1 MTSVSLV
8 RLVSSMTPFVFSRGQ
23 MIREASLT
31 EADLVEIAK
40 CRRDYNRLG
49 FAYQIGFVRLFNRF
63 PAQQPLEMCDELL
76 SFVATQL
83 NIDATGIDGYAAR
96 QHTVSDHQTR
106 IRDYIKLIVF
116 DTEQTEALER
126 FIFEESCR
134 LEHTA
139 SLLARAR
146 EFLKERHVLFPAES
160 SLLRLVTDQK
170 KRAREHI
177 ASKLAEGL
185 TSDMVKTLDDL
196 LEVKEGEAISGLQ
209 TVKANPAKPSPA
221 AMQSLA
227 DKLSAIEATGVLAI
241 DLSWL
246 NANYQRA
253 LFHFVRKCSADRLRE
268 VTRPRRLASL
278 VCFLRQSYRDAVDQ
292 AVDMFDKFLTRTHT
306 RAEHELD
313 DQVRSQ
319 RQTIKAALAALRS
332 LGTIILDDS
341 VGNSVLR
348 PRLFAAVPRDVLEAQ
363 IAGLDEWVTGKKS
376 DVFHGLVRRFSHLRQ
391 FSPVLLR
398 ALEFIPDAGDD
409 EIPCLEA
416 IRVLKEMNADLKRKL
431 PEDVPMDFIPK
442 RLLPFVVTD
451 GEPDRKAWECALL
464 LKLQDDLRS
473 GNLSVKHGKRFGR
486 FDDYFLPKDRW
497 EPLRKSFFQR
507 SGLPADPKNVQDH
520 LTKRLNTAYDL
531 FLKTAPN
538 NTYATVDE
546 KGWHLSTDAAETL
559 DSKAQTRLGDLK
571 RWLTKNMRT
580 IRLPDLLIEV
590 DNDLRFS
597 DHFVPPAQRGGRDAE
612 DVCTLLAVVLAHGC
626 NIGLHTMAQITQGVT
641 YKQLKRVSDW
651 QMTEEAQCAA
661 LAALV
666 HAISRLDTTLHW
678 GEGRTSASDGQRFAM
693 PRKVLQQ
700 TYSTRFSD
708 FALEFYSFVADN
720 YAPFYST
727 PIECTDRDAGFVLDG
742 LLYNESDLELEE
754 HYTDT
759 HGYTEIN
766 FAAFAMLGRRFCP
779 RIRGVGKQRLYR
791 LDAKRDYGPLA
802 GLVSRAD
809 RTIDPQVIAEQ
820 WDRMGQFYASLESG
834 HTTASVA
841 LKRLASCT
849 AKNRFY
855 RANRDLGRVFKT
867 EFLLSYLSEPPLR
880 SRIRKGLLKVEQLHA
895 LARDV
900 YYGRRGRINARELH
914 EQMNSCSCL
923 TLIIACVIYW
933 QAKEI
938 SRVVRWCQPKADD
951 EKIDITLLEHVSP
964 IEWDNVILYGQYIL
978 DRAQVRR

>member
-1 MTSVSLV
+1 M
-8 RLVSSMTPFVFSRGQ
+8 
-23 MIREASLT
+23 
-31 EADLVEIAK
+31 
-40 CRRDYNRLG
+40 
-49 FAYQIGFVRLFNRF
+49 
-63 PAQQPLEMCDELL
+63 
-76 SFVATQL
+76 
-83 NIDATGIDGYAAR
+83 
-96 QHTVSDHQTR
+96 
-106 IRDYIKLIVF
+106 
-116 DTEQTEALER
+116 EQ
-126 FIFEESCR
+126 
-134 LEHTA
+134 TA
-139 SLLARAR
+139 SLFARAR
-146 EFLKERHVLFPAES
+146 EFLKERRVLFPAES
-160 SLLRLVTDQK
+160 ALLRLVGEQR

-177 ASKLAEGL
+177 VAKLAESLPPGV
-185 TSDMVKTLDDL
+185 VKALDGL

-209 TVKANPAKPSPA
+209 AIKANPSKPSA
-221 AMQSLA
+221 TAMQGLA
-227 DKLSAIEATGVLAI
+227 DKLAAIEATGVLAV

-253 LFHFVRKCSADRLRE
+253 LFHYVRKCSADRLRE
-268 VTRPRRLASL
+268 VARPRRLAAL
-278 VCFLRQSYRDAVDQ
+278 TCFLRQSYRDAVDQ
-292 AVDMFDKFLTRTHT
+292 AVDMFDKLLTRTHT
-306 RAEHELD
+306 RAEHELN
-313 DQVRSQ
+313 DQMRSQ
-319 RQTIKAALAALRS
+319 RQTIKAALATLRS
-332 LGTIILDDS
+332 LGAIILDNT
-341 VGNSVLR
+341 VGNDALR
-348 PRLFAAVPRDVLEAQ
+348 PRLFAAVPREELEAQ
-363 IAGLDEWVTGKKS
+363 VAGLSEWVTGTKS
-376 DVFHGLVRRFSHLRQ
+376 DVFHGLVRRFGHLRQ

-398 ALEFIPDAGDD
+398 ALEFSPDAGDGD
-409 EIPCLEA
+409 VPCLEA
-416 IRVLKEMNADLKRKL
+416 LRVLKEMNADLKRKL
-431 PEDVPMDFIPK
+431 PEDAPTDFIPK
-442 RLLPFVVTD
+442 RLWPLVVTD
-451 GEPDRKAWECALL
+451 GKPDRRAWECALL

-486 FDDYFLPKDRW
+486 FEDYFLPQERW
-497 EPLRKSFFQR
+497 KPLRKSFFQR
-507 SGLPADPKNVQDH
+507 SGLPADPKDVADC

-531 FLKTAPN
+531 FLKTAAN
-538 NTYATVDE
+538 NSYATVDE
-546 KGWHLSTDAAETL
+546 RGWHLSTDAAETL
-559 DSKAQTRLGDLK
+559 DAAAHTRLGDLRK
-571 RWLTKNMRT
+571 WLTKHMRT
-580 IRLPDLLIEV
+580 MRLPDLLIEV
-590 DNDLRFS
+590 DNDLRFT
-597 DHFVPPAQRGGRDAE
+597 DHFMPPAQRGGRDAE

-626 NIGLHTMAQITQGVT
+626 NIGVHTMAQITQGVT

-651 QMTEEAQCAA
+651 QMTEEAQRDA

-727 PIECTDRDAGFVLDG
+727 PIECTDRDAAFVLDG
-742 LLYNESDLELEE
+742 LLYNESDLDLEE

-779 RIRGVGKQRLYR
+779 RIRGLQKQRLYR
-791 LDAKRDYGPLA
+791 LDIGRDYGPLV
-802 GLVSRAD
+802 GLVGRAD

-867 EFLLSYLSEPPLR
+867 EFLLGYLSEPQLR
-880 SRIRKGLLKVEQLHA
+880 ARIRRGLLKVEQLHA

-923 TLIIACVIYW
+923 TLILACVIYW

-938 SRVVRWCQPKADD
+938 SRVVRWCQPED
-951 EKIDITLLEHVSP
+951 EKIDVALLEHVSP
-964 IEWDNVILYGQYIL
+964 IEWDNVILYGQYVL
-978 DRAQVRR
+978 DRAQVR

>member
-1 MTSVSLV
+1 MTALS
-8 RLVSSMTPFVFSRGQ
+8 FSRRQ
-23 MIREASLT
+23 MVREASLT
-31 EADLVEIAK
+31 EADLAEVDK

-49 FAYQIGFVRLFNRF
+49 FAYQIGFVRLFSRF
-63 PAQQPLEMCDELL
+63 PDQQPLEVCDELL
-76 SFVATQL
+76 SFVAMQL
-83 NIDATGIDGYAAR
+83 NIDATSLEGYAAR
-96 QHTVSDHQTR
+96 QHTVSDHQAR
-106 IRDYIKLIVF
+106 IRDYLNLAVF
-116 DTEQTEALER
+116 DLEQAEALER
-126 FIFEESCR
+126 FVFEESCR
-134 LEHTA
+134 LEQTA
-139 SLLARAR
+139 PLLARAR
-146 EFLKERHVLFPAES
+146 EFLKERRVLLPADS
-160 SLLRLVTDQK
+160 ALLRLVGEQR

-177 ASKLAEGL
+177 VSKLAGGL
-185 TSDMVKTLDDL
+185 SPGVVKVLNGL
-196 LEVKEGEAISGLQ
+196 LEVKEGEAVSRLQ
-209 TVKANPAKPSPA
+209 AIKANPAKPSA
-221 AMQSLA
+221 TAMQGLA
-227 DKLSAIEATGVLAI
+227 DKLAAIEATGVLAV

-268 VTRPRRLASL
+268 VARPRRLAAM

-292 AVDMFDKFLTRTHT
+292 AVDMFDKLLTRTHT

-313 DQVRSQ
+313 DRMRRQ

-341 VGNSVLR
+341 VAATALR
-348 PRLFAAVPRDVLEAQ
+348 PRLFAAVPRDTLEAQ
-363 IAGLDEWVTGKKS
+363 VAGLDEWVTGTKS

-398 ALEFIPDAGDD
+398 ALEFFPDAGDGD
-409 EIPCLEA
+409 VPCLEA
-416 IRVLKEMNADLKRKL
+416 LRVLKEMNADLKRKL
-431 PEDVPMDFIPK
+431 PEDAPTDFIPK
-442 RLLPFVVTD
+442 RLLPLVVTE
-451 GEPDRKAWECALL
+451 GKPDRKAWECALL

-486 FDDYFLPKDRW
+486 FEDYFLPKERW
-497 EPLRKSFFQR
+497 EPLRKPFFQR
-507 SGLPADPKNVQDH
+507 SGLPLDPKEVRDH

-531 FLKTAPN
+531 FLKAAPH
-538 NTYATVDE
+538 NTYATVDQD
-546 KGWHLSTDAAETL
+546 GWHLSTDAAETL
-559 DSKAQTRLGDLK
+559 DAAAQTRLGELR
-571 RWLTKNMRT
+571 RWLAKHMRT

-590 DNDLRFS
+590 DNDLRFT
-597 DHFVPPAQRGGRDAE
+597 DHFVSPAQRGGRDAE
-612 DVCTLLAVVLAHGC
+612 DVCQILAVVLAHGC

-641 YKQLKRVSDW
+641 SKQLKRVSDW
-651 QMTEEAQCAA
+651 QMTEEAQRAA

-727 PIECTDRDAGFVLDG
+727 PIECTDRDSAFVLDG
-742 LLYNESDLELEE
+742 LFYNESDLELEE

-766 FAAFAMLGRRFCP
+766 FAAFALLGRRFCP
-779 RIRGVGKQRLYR
+779 RIRGLGKQRLYR

-802 GLVSRAD
+802 GLVGRAD

-820 WDRMGQFYASLESG
+820 WDRMGQFYASLEHG

-867 EFLLSYLSEPPLR
+867 EFLLSYLSEPQLR
-880 SRIRKGLLKVEQLHA
+880 SRIRRGLLKVEQLHA

-900 YYGRRGRINARELH
+900 YYGRRGRVNARELH

-923 TLIIACVIYW
+923 TVILACVIYW

-938 SRVVRWCQPKADD
+938 SRVVRWCQLEDAEDKL
-951 EKIDITLLEHVSP
+951 DIALLERVSP
-964 IEWDNVILYGQYIL
+964 IERDNVILYGQYVL
-978 DRAQVRR
+978 DRSQVR

>member
-1 MTSVSLV
+1 MTQLS
-8 RLVSSMTPFVFSRGQ
+8 FSRGQ

-31 EADLVEIAK
+31 EADRVEVAK
-40 CRRDYNRLG
+40 CRRDHNRLG
-49 FAYQIGFVRLFNRF
+49 FAYQVGFVRLFHRF
-63 PAQQPLEMCDELL
+63 PAQQPLEIYDELL
-76 SFVATQL
+76 NFVSLQL
-83 NIDATGIDGYAAR
+83 GIDETRISDYAPW
-96 QHTVSDHQTR
+96 QHTASEHRER
-106 IRDYIKLIVF
+106 IREYLALIVYGPA
-116 DTEQTEALER
+116 EADALGR
-126 FIFEESCR
+126 FLLEESGR
-134 LEHTA
+134 LEQTA

-146 EFLKERHVLFPAES
+146 EFLKERHVLFPSES
-160 SLLRLVTDQK
+160 SLLRLIAEQK

-177 ASKLAEGL
+177 VSKLVKGL
-185 TSDMVKTLDDL
+185 TSDVVKALDDL

-209 TVKANPAKPSPA
+209 AIKANPAKPSPA

-227 DKLSAIEATGVLAI
+227 DKLTAIETTGVLEV

-253 LFHFVRKCSADRLRE
+253 LFHYVRKCSADRLRE
-268 VTRPRRLASL
+268 VAQPRRLAAL
-278 VCFLRQSYRDAVDQ
+278 ACFLRQSYRDSVDQ

-313 DQVRSQ
+313 DQMRGQ

-332 LGTIILDDS
+332 LGAVILDDS
-341 VGNSVLR
+341 VANAALR

-363 IAGLDEWVTGKKS
+363 IAGLDEWVTGQKS
-376 DVFHGLVRRFSHLRQ
+376 DAFHGLVRRFSHLRQ

-398 ALEFIPDAGDD
+398 ALEFLPDAGDAK
-409 EIPCLEA
+409 IPCLEA
-416 IRVLKEMNADLKRKL
+416 IGVLKEMNADLKRKL
-431 PEDVPMDFIPK
+431 PEDAPTDFIPK
-442 RLLPFVVTD
+442 RLLPLVMTD
-451 GEPDRKAWECALL
+451 GKPDRKAWECALL

-486 FDDYFLPKDRW
+486 FEDYFLPKERW

-507 SGLPADPKNVQDH
+507 SGLPADPKDIRDH

-531 FLKTAPN
+531 FLKTAPG
-538 NTYATVDE
+538 NTYATVEED
-546 KGWHLSTDAAETL
+546 GWRLSTDAAETL
-559 DSKAQTRLGDLK
+559 DAKTQTRLGDLRK
-571 RWLTKNMRT
+571 WLAKEMRT

-590 DNDLRFS
+590 DNDLRFT
-597 DHFVPPAQRGGRDAE
+597 DHFVPPVQRGERDAE
-612 DVCTLLAVVLAHGC
+612 EVCTLLAVVLAHGC

-641 YKQLKRVSDW
+641 YKQLKRVGDW
-651 QMTEEAQCAA
+651 QMTEEAQRAA

-666 HAISRLDTTLHW
+666 HAISRLDTTLQW
-678 GEGRTSASDGQRFAM
+678 GEGRTSASDGQRFSM
-693 PRKVLQQ
+693 PGQVLQQ
-700 TYSTRFSD
+700 TYSTRFGD

-759 HGYTEIN
+759 HGYMEIN

-779 RIRGVGKQRLYR
+779 RIRSVGKQRLYR
-791 LDAKRDYGPLA
+791 LDTKRDYGSLA
-802 GLVSRAD
+802 GLVGRAD

-820 WDRMGQFYASLESG
+820 WDRMGQFYASLECG

-923 TLIIACVIYW
+923 TLIMACVIYW

-938 SRVVRWCQPKADD
+938 SRVVRWCQPKED
-951 EKIDITLLEHVSP
+951 EEKFEVTLLEHVSP

-978 DRAQVRR
+978 DRAQVR

>member
-1 MTSVSLV
+1 VLPRPQPSGV
-8 RLVSSMTPFVFSRGQ
+8 RLP
-23 MIREASLT
+23 
-31 EADLVEIAK
+31 D
-40 CRRDYNRLG
+40 
-49 FAYQIGFVRLFNRF
+49 RF
-63 PAQQPLEMCDELL
+63 RPAVQPLPGSAAPGDLRRIAPL
-76 SFVATQL
+76 RLAPG
-83 NIDATGIDGYAAR
+83 GIEEARIADYAPW
-96 QHTVSDHQTR
+96 QHTTSEHQGR
-106 IRDYIKLIVF
+106 IRDYLKLVVF
-116 DTEQTEALER
+116 DTEQAEALER
-126 FIFEESCR
+126 FVFEESCR
-134 LEHTA
+134 LEQTA

-146 EFLKERHVLFPAES
+146 EFLKERRVLFPAES
-160 SLLRLVTDQK
+160 VLLRLVGEQK

-177 ASKLAEGL
+177 VAKLAGVL
-185 TSDMVKTLDDL
+185 SPGVIKALDGL
-196 LEVKEGEAISGLQ
+196 LEVKEGEAVSGLQ
-209 TVKANPAKPSPA
+209 RIKANPAKPSTT
-221 AMQSLA
+221 AMQGLA
-227 DKLSAIEATGVLAI
+227 DKLAAIETTGTLAV

-253 LFHFVRKCSADRLRE
+253 LFHYVRKCSADRLRE
-268 VTRPRRLASL
+268 AGRDRRLAAL

-292 AVDMFDKFLTRTHT
+292 AVDMFDKLLTRTHT

-313 DQVRSQ
+313 DQMRGQ

-332 LGTIILDDS
+332 LGAIILDDS
-341 VGNSVLR
+341 VAAAALR
-348 PRLFAAVPRDVLEAQ
+348 PHLFAAVSRDALVAQ
-363 IAGLDEWVTGKKS
+363 VAGLDEWVTGKKS

-398 ALEFIPDAGDD
+398 ALEFLPDAGDGD
-409 EIPCLEA
+409 VPCLEA
-416 IRVLKEMNADLKRKL
+416 LRVLKEMNADLKRKL
-431 PEDVPMDFIPK
+431 PDDAPTNFLPK
-442 RLLPFVVTD
+442 RLLPLVVTD
-451 GEPDRKAWECALL
+451 GKADRKAWECALL
-464 LKLQDDLRS
+464 MKLQEDLRS

-486 FDDYFLPKDRW
+486 FEDYLLPKERW

-507 SGLPADPKNVQDH
+507 SGLPADPKKVRDQ
-520 LTKRLNTAYDL
+520 LTKRLNTDYDL
-531 FLKTAPN
+531 FLKTAPA
-538 NTYATVDE
+538 NTYATADE
-546 KGWHLSTDAAETL
+546 KGWHLSKDAAESL
-559 DSKAQTRLGDLK
+559 DAAAQTRLGELRK
-571 RWLTKNMRT
+571 WLTKQMRT

-590 DNDLRFS
+590 DNDLRFT
-597 DHFVPPAQRGGRDAE
+597 DHFVPPAQRAGRDAE
-612 DVCTLLAVVLAHGC
+612 NVCTLLAVVLAHGC

-651 QMTEEAQCAA
+651 QMTEEAQRAA

-666 HAISRLDTTLHW
+666 HAISRLDATLHW

-727 PIECTDRDAGFVLDG
+727 PIVCTDRDAGFVLDG
-742 LLYNESDLELEE
+742 ILYNESDLDLEE

-766 FAAFAMLGRRFCP
+766 FAAFAMLGRRFCA
-779 RIRGVGKQRLYR
+779 RIRGLGKQRLYR

-802 GLVSRAD
+802 GLVGRAD

-849 AKNRFY
+849 AKNRFF
-855 RANRDLGRVFKT
+855 RANRDLGRIVKT

-923 TLIIACVIYW
+923 TLILACVIYW

-938 SRVVRWCQPKADD
+938 SRVVRWCKPEDD
-951 EKIDITLLEHVSP
+951 KIDVALLGTSAPSNGTTSYCTASTYWTAPKSADLVP
-964 IEWDNVILYGQYIL
+964 
-978 DRAQVRR
+978 

>member
-1 MTSVSLV
+1 MMPLS
-8 RLVSSMTPFVFSRGQ
+8 FSRGQ
-23 MIREASLT
+23 MVREASLT
-31 EADLVEIAK
+31 EADLAEVAQ
-40 CRRDYNRLG
+40 CRRDHNRLG
-49 FAYQIGFVRLFNRF
+49 FAYQIGFVRLFHRF
-63 PAQQPLEMCDELL
+63 PAQQPLEVCDELL
-76 SFVATQL
+76 NFVALQL
-83 NIDATGIDGYAAR
+83 GIVEAQIADYAPW
-96 QHTVSDHQTR
+96 QHTASEHQDR
-106 IRDYIKLIVF
+106 IREYLKLTDY
-116 DTEQTEALER
+116 DPREADALER
-126 FIFEESCR
+126 FVFEESCR
-134 LEHTA
+134 LEQTA
-139 SLLARAR
+139 PLLARAR
-146 EFLKERHVLFPAES
+146 EFLKERRVLFPADS
-160 SLLRLVTDQK
+160 ALLRLVGEQR

-177 ASKLAEGL
+177 VTKLAGGL
-185 TSDMVKTLDDL
+185 SPGVIKALDGL
-196 LEVKEGEAISGLQ
+196 LEVKEGEVVSSLQ
-209 TVKANPAKPSPA
+209 RIKANPAKPSA
-221 AMQSLA
+221 TAMQGLA
-227 DKLSAIEATGVLAI
+227 DKLDAIEATGVLAV

-253 LFHFVRKCSADRLRE
+253 LFHYVRKNSADRLRE
-268 VTRPRRLASL
+268 VARPRRLAAM

-292 AVDMFDKFLTRTHT
+292 AVDMFDKLLTRTHT

-313 DQVRSQ
+313 DRMRSQ

-332 LGTIILDDS
+332 LGAIILDDS
-341 VGNSVLR
+341 VGAAALR
-348 PRLFAAVPRDVLEAQ
+348 PRLFAAVPRDALVAQ
-363 IAGLDEWVTGKKS
+363 VAGLDEWVTGTKS

-398 ALEFIPDAGDD
+398 ALEFFPDSGDG
-409 EIPCLEA
+409 EVPCLEA
-416 IRVLKEMNADLKRKL
+416 LRVLKEMNTDLKRKL
-431 PEDVPMDFIPK
+431 PEDAPADFIPK
-442 RLLPFVVTD
+442 RLWPLVVTD
-451 GEPDRKAWECALL
+451 GKLDRKAWECALL
-464 LKLQDDLRS
+464 LKLQEDLRS

-486 FDDYFLPKDRW
+486 FEDYFLPKERW
-497 EPLRKSFFQR
+497 ETLRKSFFQR
-507 SGLPADPKNVQDH
+507 SGLPADPKDVRDH

-531 FLKTAPN
+531 FLKTAPD
-538 NTYATVDE
+538 NTYATVDQD
-546 KGWHLSTDAAETL
+546 GWHLSTDAAETL
-559 DSKAQTRLGDLK
+559 DAAAQTRLGNLRK
-571 RWLTKNMRT
+571 WLTKQMRT

-590 DNDLRFS
+590 DNDLRFT

-641 YKQLKRVSDW
+641 YRQLKRVSDW
-651 QMTEEAQCAA
+651 QMTKEAQRAA

-678 GEGRTSASDGQRFAM
+678 GEGRTSASDGQRFAL

-727 PIECTDRDAGFVLDG
+727 PIECTDRDAAFVLDG
-742 LLYNESDLELEE
+742 LLYNESDLAPEE

-779 RIRGVGKQRLYR
+779 RIRGLQKQRLYR
-791 LDAKRDYGPLA
+791 LDVGRDYGPLA
-802 GLVSRAD
+802 GLVGRAD

-849 AKNRFY
+849 AKNHFY

-867 EFLLSYLSEPPLR
+867 EFLLSYLSEPQLR
-880 SRIRKGLLKVEQLHA
+880 SRIRRGLLKVEQLHA

-900 YYGRRGRINARELH
+900 YYGRRGRVNARELH
-914 EQMNSCSCL
+914 EQINSCSCL
-923 TLIIACVIYW
+923 TLILACVIYW

-938 SRVVRWCQPKADD
+938 SRVVRWCQPKD
-951 EKIDITLLEHVSP
+951 EDKIDVALLEHVSP
-964 IEWDNVILYGQYIL
+964 IEWDNVILYGQYVL
-978 DRAQVRR
+978 DRAQVR

>member
-1 MTSVSLV
+1 MTSL
-8 RLVSSMTPFVFSRGQ
+8 FFSRRQ
-23 MIREASLT
+23 MVREASLT
-31 EADLVEIAK
+31 EVDLVEVEK
-40 CRRDYNRLG
+40 CRRDHNRLG
-49 FAYQIGFVRLFNRF
+49 FAYQIGFVRLFSRF
-63 PAQQPLEMCDELL
+63 PAQQPLEICDELL
-76 SFVATQL
+76 SFVAMQL

-96 QHTVSDHQTR
+96 QHTVSDHQAR
-106 IRDYIKLIVF
+106 IREYLKLTIYGPGEA
-116 DTEQTEALER
+116 DALER
-126 FIFEESCR
+126 FVFEESCR
-134 LEHTA
+134 LEQTA
-139 SLLARAR
+139 PLLARAR
-146 EFLKERHVLFPAES
+146 EFLKERRILSPADS
-160 SLLRLVTDQK
+160 ALLRLVGEQK

-177 ASKLAEGL
+177 VAELAGSL
-185 TSDMVKTLDDL
+185 SSGVVKVLDGL
-196 LEVKEGEAISGLQ
+196 LEVEEGEAVSGLHAIK
-209 TVKANPAKPSPA
+209 TNPSKPSAA
-221 AMQSLA
+221 AMQTLA
-227 DKLSAIEATGVLAI
+227 DKLAAIEATGVLAV

-253 LFHFVRKCSADRLRE
+253 LFHYVRKCSADRLRE
-268 VTRPRRLASL
+268 AGQPRRLAAL

-292 AVDMFDKFLTRTHT
+292 AVDMFDKLLTRTHT
-306 RAEHELD
+306 RAEHELN
-313 DQVRSQ
+313 DQMRSQ

-332 LGTIILDDS
+332 LAAIILDDA
-341 VGNSVLR
+341 VGAAALR
-348 PRLFAAVPRDVLEAQ
+348 PRLFAAVPRDALEAQ
-363 IAGLDEWVTGKKS
+363 MAGLDEWVTGKKS
-376 DVFHGLVRRFSHLRQ
+376 DAFHGLVRRFSHLRQ

-398 ALEFIPDAGDD
+398 ALEFFPDAGDGD
-409 EIPCLEA
+409 VPCLEA
-416 IRVLKEMNADLKRKL
+416 LRVLKEINADLKRKL
-431 PEDVPMDFIPK
+431 PEDAPTDFIPK
-442 RLLPFVVTD
+442 RLLPFVMND
-451 GEPDRKAWECALL
+451 GKLDRRAWECALL
-464 LKLQDDLRS
+464 MRLQEDLRS

-486 FDDYFLPKDRW
+486 FEDYFLPKERW

-507 SGLPADPKNVQDH
+507 SGLPTEPKDVRDY
-520 LTKRLNTAYDL
+520 LTKRLNTAYNL

-538 NTYATVDE
+538 NTYATVEDDS
-546 KGWHLSTDAAETL
+546 WHLSTDAAETL
-559 DSKAQTRLGDLK
+559 DAAAQTRLGDLK
-571 RWLTKNMRT
+571 RWLTRQMRT

-590 DNDLRFS
+590 DNDLRFT
-597 DHFVPPAQRGGRDAE
+597 DLFVPPAQRGGRDAE

-626 NIGLHTMAQITQGVT
+626 NIGLYTMAQITQGVT
-641 YKQLKRVSDW
+641 YKQLKQVSDW
-651 QMTEEAQCAA
+651 QMTEEAQRAA

-666 HAISRLDTTLHW
+666 HAISRLDATLHW

-727 PIECTDRDAGFVLDG
+727 PIECTDRDSAFVLDG
-742 LLYNESDLELEE
+742 LCYNESDLELEE

-779 RIRGVGKQRLYR
+779 RIRGLQKQRLYR
-791 LDAKRDYGPLA
+791 LDIGRDYGPLA
-802 GLVSRAD
+802 GLVGRTD

-867 EFLLSYLSEPPLR
+867 EFLLSYLSEPQLR
-880 SRIRKGLLKVEQLHA
+880 SRIRRGLLKVEQLHA

-900 YYGRRGRINARELH
+900 YYGRRGRINAHELH
-914 EQMNSCSCL
+914 GQMNSCSCL
-923 TLIIACVIYW
+923 TLILACVIYW

-938 SRVVRWCQPKADD
+938 SRVVRWCKPEDD
-951 EKIDITLLEHVSP
+951 KIDVALLERISP
-964 IEWDNVILYGQYIL
+964 IEWDNVILYGQYVL
-978 DRAQVRR
+978 DRAQVR

>member
-1 MTSVSLV
+1 MPPS
-8 RLVSSMTPFVFSRGQ
+8 FSRGQ
-23 MIREASLT
+23 LFREASLT
-31 EADLVEIAK
+31 EADLAEVGK

-49 FAYQIGFVRLFNRF
+49 FAYQIGFVRLFGRF
-63 PAQQPLEMCDELL
+63 PDQQPLEVCDELL
-76 SFVATQL
+76 SFVAMQL
-83 NIDATGIDGYAAR
+83 NSDVASLEGYAAR
-96 QHTVSDHQTR
+96 QHTVSDHQAR
-106 IRDYIKLIVF
+106 IRDHLKLAVF
-116 DTEQTEALER
+116 DLEQAEALER
-126 FIFEESCR
+126 FVFEESCR
-134 LEHTA
+134 LEQTA

-160 SLLRLVTDQK
+160 SLLRLVTEQR
-170 KRAREHI
+170 KRARGHI
-177 ASKLAEGL
+177 ASRLADGL
-185 TSDMVKTLDDL
+185 TPGVVKALDDL

-209 TVKANPAKPSPA
+209 AVKSNPTRPSPA
-221 AMQSLA
+221 AMQGLA
-227 DKLSAIEATGVLAI
+227 DKLTAIEATGVLKV

-253 LFHFVRKCSADRLRE
+253 LFHYVRKCSADRLRE
-268 VTRPRRLASL
+268 VARPRRLASL
-278 VCFLRQSYRDAVDQ
+278 VCFLRQSYRDAIDQ

-306 RAEHELD
+306 RAEHELG
-313 DQVRSQ
+313 DQMRSQ

-332 LGTIILDDS
+332 LGAIILDDS
-341 VGNSVLR
+341 VGNAALR
-348 PRLFAAVPRDVLEAQ
+348 SRLFDAVPRDTLEAQ
-363 IAGLDEWVTGKKS
+363 VAGLDEWVTGKKS
-376 DVFHGLVRRFSHLRQ
+376 DVFHGLVRRFGHLRQ

-409 EIPCLEA
+409 EVPSLEA
-416 IRVLKEMNADLKRKL
+416 IRVLKEMNADSKRKL
-431 PEDVPMDFIPK
+431 PEDAPTDFIPK
-442 RLLPFVVTD
+442 RLLPLVMTD
-451 GEPDRKAWECALL
+451 GQPDRKAWECALL

-486 FDDYFLPKDRW
+486 FEDYFLPKERW
-497 EPLRKSFFQR
+497 EPLRESFFGR
-507 SGLPADPKNVQDH
+507 SGLPADPKDVPGS

-531 FLKTAPN
+531 FLKLAPEN
-538 NTYATVDE
+538 SYATADE
-546 KGWHLSTDAAETL
+546 DGWHLSKDTAETL
-559 DSKAQTRLGDLK
+559 DTAAQTRLGELRK
-571 RWLTKNMRT
+571 WLAGHMRT
-580 IRLPDLLIEV
+580 VRLPDLLIEV
-590 DNDLRFS
+590 DNDLRFT

-612 DVCTLLAVVLAHGC
+612 DVCQILAVVLGHGC

-651 QMTEEAQCAA
+651 QMTEESQRAA

-666 HAISRLDTTLHW
+666 HAISRLDTTIHW

-708 FALEFYSFVADN
+708 FALEFYSFIADN
-720 YAPFYST
+720 YAPFHSL
-727 PIECTDRDAGFVLDG
+727 PIECTDRDSAFVLDG
-742 LLYNESDLELEE
+742 LCYNESDLELEE

-779 RIRGVGKQRLYR
+779 RIRGLRKQRLYR
-791 LDAKRDYGPLA
+791 LDAGRDYGPLA
-802 GLVSRAD
+802 GLVGRAD
-809 RTIDPQVIAEQ
+809 RTIDPQVIVEQ
-820 WDRMGQFYASLESG
+820 WDRIGQFYASLERG

-867 EFLLSYLSEPPLR
+867 EFLLSYLSEPQLR
-880 SRIRKGLLKVEQLHA
+880 SRIRRGLLKVEQLHA

-923 TLIIACVIYW
+923 TLILACVIYW
-933 QAKEI
+933 
-938 SRVVRWCQPKADD
+938 
-951 EKIDITLLEHVSP
+951 
-964 IEWDNVILYGQYIL
+964 
-978 DRAQVRR
+978 